1 MTVQERMTVQTC
13 KDKKKESSRIL
24 FFVYYHS
31 IHGFHLPMSI
41 SHFPSFFTMV
51 CFSVSVDPL
60 S

>member
-1 MTVQERMTVQTC
+1 MTVQERMTVQTR
-13 KDKKKESSRIL
+13 KDKKRIL
-24 FFVYYHS
+24 ADSFFVYYHS